1 MIHIGASPPERS
13 RPDRPE
19 LRPAVELLPR
29 VLEALPVGVAV
40 FEVATEDFKFR
51 YGNRAFVRLLALER
65 MPADG
70 QPVGDVFNRAE
81 HDAVLELFRLVS
93 VSREPQSYFAAEGG
107 QGPTADR
114 IWNIDVYPILS
125 GGRVSHVLVM
135 AEQSQEKLDVR
146 QRQQLE
152 ANRLRKKADQLAS
165 LEKAK
170 SEFLRLASHELRGPA
185 ATLSGYLSMIED
197 GTLGPIPQR
206 LRPVLP
212 MLKAK
217 TAQINL
223 LANEM
228 VEAARLEDGRL
239 QLKRKRL
246 DLRELLRRS
255 LKAAEPNATPK
266 HRLNF
271 EDRVGHELWVLAD
284 QMRLEIVMDNL
295 VDNAIK
301 YSPAGGD
308 VTAQVSAVG
317 GQAGVSV
324 RDQGVGTAAAAE
336 QPGLGLEPRTFVQ
349 SSGAQELIPH
359 AATLSGLRDAAA
371 GCRACDLYKTGTQ
384 TVFGEGAQH
393 AAVMFVGEQP
403 GDREDIE
410 GKPFVGPAGRLLDEA
425 LEEAGID
432 RTRVYIT
439 NAVKHFKWKP
449 QGKRRLHQKPNA
461 AEISACRPWLD
472 SEIALVKPRIL
483 VLLGAT
489 AAQAMLGRDFRVSL
503 QRGQFI
509 ERPGLPLMMATV
521 HPSSILRAP
530 DDESR
535 EIEMQAFV
543 QDLKRLAQ
551 RVKGS

>member
-19 LRPAVELLPR
+19 LRPAVELVPR
-29 VLEALPVGVAV
+29 ALVAVPGGVGVV
-40 FEVATEDFKFR
+40 EGATEDFKFR

-81 HDAVLELFRLVS
+81 HDAVVELFRLVS

-107 QGPTADR
+107 HGPTPDR
-114 IWNIDVYPILS
+114 IWNIDVYPLLS
-125 GGRVSHVLVM
+125 SGRVSQVLVM

-152 ANRLRKKADQLAS
+152 ANRLRKKADQLET

-246 DLRELLRRS
+246 DLRQVVQRNVVTAQTTASPR
-255 LKAAEPNATPK
+255 
-266 HRLNF
+266 HQIRF
-271 EDRVGHELWVLAD
+271 EDRVGGELWLLGD
-284 QMRLEIVMDNL
+284 LMRLDIIIGNL
-295 VDNAIK
+295 LDNAIK
-301 YSPAGGD
+301 YSPEGGD
-308 VTAQVSAVG
+308 VTAKITTSGNCAVI
-317 GQAGVSV
+317 SV
-324 RDQGVGTAAAAE
+324 RDQGIGIAAKDMDRLFVRFSRLAPHGNVPGT
-336 QPGLGLEPRTFVQ
+336 GLGLYLAR
-349 SSGAQELIPH
+349 EL
-359 AATLSGLRDAAA
+359 A
-371 GCRACDLYKTGTQ
+371 
-384 TVFGEGAQH
+384 
-393 AAVMFVGEQP
+393 
-403 GDREDIE
+403 
-410 GKPFVGPAGRLLDEA
+410 
-425 LEEAGID
+425 
-432 RTRVYIT
+432 
-439 NAVKHFKWKP
+439 
-449 QGKRRLHQKPNA
+449 RLHEGDIIAVSKPGVG
-461 AEISACRPWLD
+461 
-472 SEIALVKPRIL
+472 SEFI
-483 VLLGAT
+483 
-489 AAQAMLGRDFRVSL
+489 VSL
-503 QRGQFI
+503 PF
-509 ERPGLPLMMATV
+509 EP
-521 HPSSILRAP
+521 PS
-530 DDESR
+530 
-535 EIEMQAFV
+535 
-543 QDLKRLAQ
+543 K
-551 RVKGS
+551 